1 MNPSDRYRPPLD
13 PAVAAIRSAVRGDL
27 ADLTDLTDLTERPER
42 LLVLVA
48 CSGGADSLA
57 LAAATAFVAP
67 RAGLRAGAVLVDHG
81 WSAGSAQVAEQA
93 ADVCRSLGLD
103 PVLVVTAA
111 AAPAGVGPE
120 AAARVVRYAALDAA
134 AAQLSAAAVLLG
146 HTLDDQA
153 ETVLLGLARGSGG
166 RTLAG
171 MPARRGGYRRPL
183 LGLPR
188 TVTAA
193 CCAALGL
200 EPWQDPANADPAYAR
215 SRLRALMPK
224 LESELGPGVAA
235 ALARTADQLRE
246 DADALDTFAADLLDR
261 AAIDGPV
268 LDGLTPDGLTP
279 AGLALEG
286 LALDCAT
293 LAAAPD
299 AVRRR
304 ALLAA
309 ARRAGSPAGAL
320 GRRHVLAVDAL
331 ITRWRGQGAV
341 RLPGGVVAGR
351 ACGRVVLAPAAQV
364 RVEPERE

>member
-1 MNPSDRYRPPLD
+1 VNPSDRYRPPLD

-166 RTLAG
+166 RSLAG

-268 LDGLTPDGLTP
+268 LDGLTLDGLTP

>member
-268 LDGLTPDGLTP
+268 LDGLTP